1 MRLPALIAAAVVAL
15 ALTSG
20 PGFARTSLTDRTF
33 SCATGDMG
41 GVSGFVV
48 SADPTTRGS
57 DNGLEP
63 AILSV
68 DTDQGSTTL
77 LLLGTRAKGFTI
89 DGGKCRS
96 VRARVPLTKRGLPLT
111 TQVDGGGYGGGFS
124 GRCFRGGR
132 ILLHLRLSLDAKG
145 LPARALLAVQLAQ
158 TKRTVAFVSWSPQR
172 VSAYLWPR
180 CPL

>member
-41 GVSGFVV
+41 G
-48 SADPTTRGS
+48 
-57 DNGLEP
+57 
-63 AILSV
+63 
-68 DTDQGSTTL
+68 L

-158 TKRTVAFVSWSPQR
+158 TKRTVAFVSWSAQR